1 VFAPYTRR
9 DHVMPLTKIPSR
21 VSVACIAAML
31 AGCPEPT
38 GSEGD
43 TGTTVVGTEDSTS
56 TETTDGGCPV
66 GIEGCPCSD
75 ALSCF
80 PGLEC
85 VDGLC
90 APEEPVEPCPVGSA
104 GCPCT
109 NAGTCDP
116 GSVCEDGVCTC
127 TPGEFG
133 CACLDDGGCFD
144 GLDCTDGLCEIPE
157 LISEAAN
164 GWGPVTCWTQRNEDW
179 PGVVGSCWAA
189 RGDVFYPVR
198 PACEVAQTMLEGQ
211 WMPWSEW
218 PNTPNSW
225 PMNCADGLIVPAPDD
240 LWHDDTGCYLAAGG
254 VVCMGRIGHLWIDI
268 YPECAG
274 APAAEFDPWGNVD
287 FIGCAPEPVPP
298 PTSADID
305 EWRCGMPINGYS
317 TDLCMGRIGSHW
329 TIPRPPCLFEP
340 GGSLGDYEPHDGWS
354 VFTCL

>member
-1 VFAPYTRR
+1 
-9 DHVMPLTKIPSR
+9 MPLTKIPSR

-164 GWGPVTCWTQRNEDW
+164 GWGPVTCWADRGQW
-179 PGVVGSCWAA
+179 PGGAVVCYAA
-189 RGDVFYPVR
+189 YGGAAFQVI
-198 PACEVAQTMLEGQ
+198 PACEIAIHLIEDE
-211 WMPWSEW
+211 WMPW
-218 PNTPNSW
+218 PSW
-225 PMNCADGLIVPAPDD
+225 PFGDWYFQC
-240 LWHDDTGCYLAAGG
+240 AGG
-254 VVCMGRIGHLWIDI
+254 QPFAAVDAPWTDGGCFLDQGSTRCLGRIGHLWVELF
-268 YPECAG
+268 PECSV
-274 APAAEFDPWGNVD
+274 APIHEFDPWGAAFNPQTCGVD
-287 FIGCAPEPVPP
+287 PLPP
-298 PTSADID
+298 PDGDAVD
-305 EWRCGMPINGYS
+305 EWRCG
-317 TDLCMGRIGSHW
+317 TVEDIGDACSARFGNHW
-329 TIPRPPCLFEP
+329 TRPFPLCYGTDPEIS
-340 GGSLGDYEPHDGWS
+340 SLATSQGLEANQGWPL
-354 VFTCL
+354 FTCL